1 MKTHPSNKEVPET
14 LRAYLD
20 TIPAVT
26 DEDLDQLRSAAAEL
40 DVDPEF
46 QADYL
51 KSLFVEKMLE
61 ALEKRGENQTHLA
74 QRWGKSRQYVSKLFR
89 EDKRVNF
96 TIETMSTLAH
106 LLGCHLELRVTAA
119 NNAASLP
126 AAAPAQTSAR
136 SGEKRRTPQTKRPIL
151 VSNPCGPE
159 R

>member
-1 MKTHPSNKEVPET
+1 MKNHPSNKELPET

-74 QRWGKSRQYVSKLFR
+74 QRWGKSRQYVSKIFR

-96 TIETMSTLAH
+96 TIETMSALAH
-106 LLGCHLELRVTAA
+106 QLGCRLELRVIPT
-119 NNAASLP
+119 NNAASVP
-126 AAAPAQTSAR
+126 AAGPAQKNLR
-136 SGEKRRTPQTKRPIL
+136 SGEKSINRL
-151 VSNPCGPE
+151 AS
-159 R
+159 

>member
-1 MKTHPSNKEVPET
+1 MKTHPSNKDLPEP

-26 DEDLDQLRSAAAEL
+26 HEDLDQLRSAAAEL

-106 LLGCHLELRVTAA
+106 LLGCHLELRVIPTS
-119 NNAASLP
+119 NATSVP
-126 AAAPAQTSAR
+126 AAGPAQKSVR
-136 SGEKRRTPQTKRPIL
+136 SREKSRTRQTKAVLAAR
-151 VSNPCGPE
+151 
-159 R
+159 